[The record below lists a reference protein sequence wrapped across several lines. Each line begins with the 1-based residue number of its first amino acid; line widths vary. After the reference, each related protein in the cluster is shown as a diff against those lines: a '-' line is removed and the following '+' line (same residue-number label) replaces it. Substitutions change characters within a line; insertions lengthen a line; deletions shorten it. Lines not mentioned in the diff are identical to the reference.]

1 MLPRAEHPN
10 RLRWETYHL
19 NGLWRGELAAQLLH
33 ALLPTRP
40 RVLDV
45 GCGTGGTTVALA
57 SRGATVVALEVD
69 QARLHAT
76 QALARAKCVAVRPLC
91 TDAVALPFASQSFD
105 AVLLQDVLEHVS
117 APQLL
122 LRESS
127 RVLRRRG
134 VLFLTTPNR
143 WSPFNAVADPHWGL
157 PVVALL
163 SRTWVARLTKAR
175 RIGGPTRAAVPT
187 LVSLR
192 LLRNWMR
199 ETGLEVSFA
208 NRSAARYICSEPHAA
223 LCSRLHL
230 RLTAWARR
238 AGVLPWLPRLVNDR
252 WGLFNWWLNP
262 TWYIVARKP

>member
-76 QALARAKCVAVRPLC
+76 QALARAKCVTVRPLC